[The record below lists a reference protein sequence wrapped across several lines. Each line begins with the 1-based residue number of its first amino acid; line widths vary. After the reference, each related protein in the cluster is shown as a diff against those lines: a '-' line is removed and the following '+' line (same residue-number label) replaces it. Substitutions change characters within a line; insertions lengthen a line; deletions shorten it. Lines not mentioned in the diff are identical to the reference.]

1 MGFSRIVRSATRA
14 GMAHSGA
21 ASVSQRGAFAPFS
34 MVPFQGGVMDASF
47 SFSRWNP
54 QGMPAS
60 HFALGA
66 AGLLKGRYGISGSAV
81 YQTGA
86 PEGGF
91 APSDL
96 HISLGVARGLSE
108 HFSFG
113 FGGHFVSSKLTASDR
128 LSGFALDAS
137 VAFRTGGFSA
147 LVGLTQLG
155 SASLGDDVYPMFLS
169 CARGYRRR
177 RPPIFLAGNGVR
189 PRRLPLGKQGCRV
202 AFVRHGWCRRQGAW
216 RHDRCSLPSRRAAVG
231 HNDFRSRLRFL
242 KGLPLHP
249 FDEMVDT
256 VQLVRNVD
264 ALRAVYHAL
273 LAAYAVVGLTL
284 RRDRLAVAR

>member
-1 MGFSRIVRSATRA
+1 MGAQDISGGIEAMGFSRIVRSATRA

-155 SASLGDDVYPMFLS
+155 SASLGDDVYPMASSVTLAVSYGHNFGDHRVEGNVDADFYL
-169 CARGYRRR
+169 ARGV
-177 RPPIFLAGNGVR
+177 IVAGGLQYSWR
-189 PRRLPLGKQGCRV
+189 ET
-202 AFVRHGWCRRQGAW
+202 AFVRGGYHWASK
-216 RHDRCSLPSRRAAVG
+216 DAVLPSFATVGAGARVHGVTIDAAFLLGGPLSGTMTFGVG
-231 HNDFRSRLRFL
+231 YGF
-242 KGLPLHP
+242 
-249 FDEMVDT
+249 
-256 VQLVRNVD
+256 
-264 ALRAVYHAL
+264 
-273 LAAYAVVGLTL
+273 
-284 RRDRLAVAR
+284 

>member
-108 HFSFG
+108 HFSDLMT
-113 FGGHFVSSKLTASDR
+113 GGKSHLVFVIGGSLGLSGEVLRRADER
-128 LSGFALDAS
+128 LSFSDLTFPHQLMR
-137 VAFRTGGFSA
+137 VILLEQIYRAFRI
-147 LVGLTQLG
+147 
-155 SASLGDDVYPMFLS
+155 M
-169 CARGYRRR
+169 
-177 RPPIFLAGNGVR
+177 
-189 PRRLPLGKQGCRV
+189 
-202 AFVRHGWCRRQGAW
+202 
-216 RHDRCSLPSRRAAVG
+216 
-231 HNDFRSRLRFL
+231 
-242 KGLPLHP
+242 KGEP
-249 FDEMVDT
+249 
-256 VQLVRNVD
+256 
-264 ALRAVYHAL
+264 YHK
-273 LAAYAVVGLTL
+273 
-284 RRDRLAVAR
+284 